1 MKKLLTLKEA
11 ASTLGVCPNTVR
23 KMALP
28 VVKLYANGRK
38 MYCLEDLEAIIA
50 NRPKI
55 SEVVQDL
62 CNSFVRTP
70 RLHSNRGHKRS

>member
-1 MKKLLTLKEA
+1 MQKLLTLKEA
-11 ASTLGVCPNTVR
+11 ASMLGVCPNTVR

-28 VVKLYANGRK
+28 VVKLHANGRK
-38 MYCLEDLEAIIA
+38 MYCQEDLEAIVA

-55 SEVVQDL
+55 SEVVEEL

-70 RLHSNRGHKRS
+70 RLHKN